1 MSHSIFF
8 IPGYH
13 GSGPDHWQS
22 WLQSRL
28 ADSSTLR
35 DVDWESPDITAW
47 TDQAHRQIAAVG
59 KPVLIVAHSF
69 GCLVAA
75 TVAAEKPGS
84 IAGIVFV
91 APADARRFAASGGLR
106 NTRFDG
112 TSGQITSVAD
122 ILPETLPYS
131 VKSAMI
137 GSENDPWLSFSNVL
151 AIKQRWRSHFVDL
164 GEVGH
169 INGESGF
176 GAWPALLRELHSL
189 RKQAVPD
196 FSTLHRGNLEAGEL
210 VLADYEISLLSTRQ
224 LRQHGLKFAL

>member
-75 TVAAEKPGS
+75 TVAAEKPLS

-122 ILPETLPYS
+122 ILPQALPYS
-131 VKSAMI
+131 VKSALI
-137 GSENDPWLSFSNVL
+137 GSENDPWLKFSDAL

-169 INGESGF
+169 INTESGF
-176 GAWPALLRELHSL
+176 GPWPSLLLQLQHL
-189 RKQAVPD
+189 RAEAVPD
-196 FSTLHRGNLEAGEL
+196 FSVLSRSSLQPGDPYAHYHR
-210 VLADYEISLLSTRQ
+210 LAMQQHALLPSAKVQ
-224 LRQHGLKFAL
+224 FAL